1 MQSSGGGARAF
12 QNARLQK
19 KLMKQAD
26 AVLSAAATAYG
37 QGRYAETEA
46 LCRDILKAL
55 PDHVDAMHL
64 LGMCAHDGRRLE
76 EAQQLLERV
85 IALDPRL
92 HDAHNNLATVHFD
105 LGNYEAARRCQERAI
120 ALKPNFAVALTNL
133 GNTLMHQGEYEQ
145 ALELHE
151 RAIKI
156 KPDYADAFCNRGMVE
171 IVLGQTMR
179 AKESFERALLFQP
192 RHAEAIVGIG
202 MVSIELRHHD
212 EAAAKLAIALA
223 IKPGSPRILAQR
235 GRLSYELQR
244 LEPALADFEAALAI
258 SPKLELALRGKAQT
272 CLVMGKTA
280 QAMAAAAALIEQNPR
295 SEMGLAL
302 MGFSY
307 SNQGD
312 MDAAIEYL
320 DRALALRPD
329 YGDAI
334 RGKIFL
340 EDYRAEADFVVQQ
353 AVRKSWWDQIGSKQP
368 RRELPKRPLDPE
380 KRIVVG
386 YVAAEFRQHSAG
398 LTLLPVLR
406 HHDHTRFEIIC
417 YYSWP
422 GADEYTAMFKSLAD
436 VWVDAWGLSDDELA
450 DRIQADKVDI
460 LIDVSG
466 HTTGNRLLA
475 FARKPAPI
483 QATGFGHA
491 TGTGMPTMDYVLAD
505 PIFIPPS
512 VRHLFAEKIHD
523 LPCLITIEP
532 VSDLQ
537 PSELP
542 MLRNGYVTFG
552 VFNRI
557 YKISDDAIR
566 VWSRIMRELP
576 GSKIV
581 LKHGL
586 LDDPLLRDSLV
597 ARFLAQGVTEE
608 NITCLGTTSRDDHLA
623 AFAQVDMSLDT
634 FPQNGGISTW
644 ESLYKG
650 VPVVA
655 KLGIGASSRAGAS
668 IVTAVGLGDWVA
680 EDDDGYVEI
689 ARRFAS
695 QPDYLAK
702 LRADLPARIAASP
715 AGNVETYTRELE
727 AGYRQFWRDYCAAAA
742 DNDGVA

>member
-1 MQSSGGGARAF
+1 MQSSGAGARAF

-26 AVLSAAATAYG
+26 AVLSAAAAAYG

-46 LCRDILKAL
+46 LCREILKAL
-55 PDHVDAMHL
+55 PDHVDATHL

-105 LGNYEAARRCQERAI
+105 LGNYEEARRCQERAI

-133 GNTLMHQGEYEQ
+133 GNTLMHLGLFGR
-145 ALELHE
+145 AIELHE
-151 RAIKI
+151 RAIKA
-156 KPDYADAFCNRGMVE
+156 KPDCADAFCNRGMVE
-171 IVLGQTMR
+171 MMIGQFAR
-179 AKESFERALLFQP
+179 AKDSFDRALLFQP
-192 RHAEAIVGIG
+192 HHAEAIVGKG
-202 MVSIELRHHD
+202 MVSMELRHHD
-212 EAAAKLAIALA
+212 EAAAKFALALA

-235 GRLSYELQR
+235 GRLHFELSR
-244 LEPALADFEAALAI
+244 LDQALADFDAALAI

-272 CLVMGKTA
+272 CLLQGKTA
-280 QAMAAAAALIEQNPR
+280 QAIAAATTLIEQNPR
-295 SEMGLAL
+295 SEIGVAL
-302 MGFSY
+302 MGFAY
-307 SNQGD
+307 SNQGEID
-312 MDAAIEYL
+312 TAIEYL
-320 DRALALRPD
+320 DAALAIRPD
-329 YGDAI
+329 YSDAI

-340 EDYRAEADFVVQQ
+340 QDYRAEADFVVQQ
-353 AVRKSWWDQIGSKQP
+353 AVRRDWWDLIGAKLTQ
-368 RRELPKRPLDPE
+368 RQLPKRPLDPE

-398 LTLLPVLR
+398 LTLLPVLS
-406 HHDHTRFEIIC
+406 HHDHARFEIIC
-417 YYSWP
+417 YYCWP
-422 GADEYTAMFKSLAD
+422 AQDEYTAKFKSLAD
-436 VWVDAWGLSDDELA
+436 VWVDAWQLSDDELA
-450 DRIQADKVDI
+450 DRIQADNVDI

-466 HTTGNRLLA
+466 HTTGNRLHV

-483 QATGFGHA
+483 QVTGFGHA
-491 TGTGMPTMDYVLAD
+491 TGTGLQTMDYVLAD

-532 VSDLQ
+532 ISDMQ

-566 VWSRIMRELP
+566 VWSRVMREVP
-576 GSKIV
+576 GSKII

-586 LDDPLLRDSLV
+586 LDDPLLRDSLI
-597 ARFLAQGVTEE
+597 ARFVAQGIAEE
-608 NITCLGTTSRDDHLA
+608 NITCMGSTSRNDHLL
-623 AFAQVDMSLDT
+623 AFADVDISLDT

-655 KLGIGASSRAGAS
+655 KLGNGASSRAGAS
-668 IVTAVGLGDWVA
+668 IVAAVGLGDWVA
-680 EDDDGYVEI
+680 EDDEGYIEI
-689 ARRFAS
+689 ACRYAA
-695 QPDYLAK
+695 QPAHLAK
-702 LRADLPARIAASP
+702 LRADLPARIADSS
-715 AGNVETYTRELE
+715 AGNVEIYTREVE
-727 AGYRQFWRDYCAAAA
+727 AGYRQFWRDYCAAASESG
-742 DNDGVA
+742 DVA

>member
-26 AVLSAAATAYG
+26 AVLSAAAAAYG

-46 LCRDILKAL
+46 LCSEILKAL
-55 PDHVDAMHL
+55 PDHVDATHL

-76 EAQQLLERV
+76 EAQELLERV
-85 IALDPRL
+85 IAIDPRL

-105 LGNYEAARRCQERAI
+105 LGNYEEARRCQERAI

-133 GNTLMHQGEYEQ
+133 GNTLMHLGLFGQ
-145 ALELHE
+145 AIDLHE
-151 RAIKI
+151 RAIKA
-156 KPDYADAFCNRGMVE
+156 KPDCADAFCNRGMVE
-171 IVLGQTMR
+171 MMIGQFAR
-179 AKESFERALLFQP
+179 AKDSFDRALLFQP
-192 RHAEAIVGIG
+192 HHAEAIVGKG
-202 MVSIELRHHD
+202 MVSMELRHHD
-212 EAAAKLAIALA
+212 EAAAKFALALA

-235 GRLSYELQR
+235 GRLHFELSR
-244 LEPALADFEAALAI
+244 LDQALADFDAALAI

-272 CLVMGKTA
+272 CLLQGKTA
-280 QAMAAAAALIEQNPR
+280 QAIAAATSLIEQNPR
-295 SEMGLAL
+295 SEIGVAL
-302 MGFSY
+302 MGFAY
-307 SNQGD
+307 SHQGEID
-312 MDAAIEYL
+312 TAIEYL
-320 DRALALRPD
+320 DAALAIRPD
-329 YGDAI
+329 YSEAI

-340 EDYRAEADFVVQQ
+340 QDYRAEADFVVQQ
-353 AVRKSWWDQIGSKQP
+353 AVRRDWWDLIGAKLP

-386 YVAAEFRQHSAG
+386 YVASEFQQHSAA
-398 LTLLPVLR
+398 LTLLPVLN
-406 HHDHTRFEIIC
+406 HHDHARFEIIC
-417 YYSWP
+417 YYCWP
-422 GADEYTAMFKSLAD
+422 TQDEYTAKFKSLAD
-436 VWVDAWGLSDDELA
+436 VWVNAWQLSDDELA
-450 DRIQADKVDI
+450 DRIQADNVDI

-466 HTTGNRLLA
+466 HTTGNRLPV

-483 QATGFGHA
+483 QVTGFGHA
-491 TGTGMPTMDYVLAD
+491 TGTGLQTMDYVLAD

-557 YKISDDAIR
+557 YKISDAAIR
-566 VWSRIMRELP
+566 VWSRVMREVP
-576 GSKIV
+576 GSKII

-586 LDDPLLRDSLV
+586 LDDPLLRDSLI
-597 ARFLAQGVTEE
+597 ARFVALGIAEE
-608 NITCLGTTSRDDHLA
+608 NITCMGSTSRNDHLL
-623 AFAQVDMSLDT
+623 AFAKVDISLDT

-655 KLGIGASSRAGAS
+655 KLGNGASSRAGAS
-668 IVTAVGLGDWVA
+668 IVAAVGLGDWVA
-680 EDDDGYVEI
+680 EDDEGYAKI
-689 ARRFAS
+689 ACRYAA
-695 QPDYLAK
+695 QPSHLAK
-702 LRADLPARIAASP
+702 LRAELPAQIAASP
-715 AGNVETYTRELE
+715 AGNVGVYTREVE
-727 AGYRQFWRDYCAAAA
+727 AGYRQFWRDYCAAASEGG
-742 DNDGVA
+742 DVA